1 MKAALDLWGL
11 LRRRS
16 SSDADPHRL
25 TGALAILAFAVTTAV
40 VLVVLGGF
48 LAFTARA
55 EAPGAGDDA
64 GFYVMLAGT
73 ASVLLLV
80 PLATLGGAAARLA
93 VARRDARLAALRLA
107 GATTAQVST
116 ITILDATVQALTGAL
131 IGAAGMF
138 ALVPLV
144 LPIEFQGRAFSYGEL
159 LPPWWAY
166 IATIA
171 AVTVIALVSAGA
183 SLRKVA
189 ITPLGVAARTRP
201 NPLHWSRVV
210 PILGFAVVFAVLLET
225 GQAGI
230 MVLVLLV
237 VGGFAMMNA
246 IGPLTMGLVGKL
258 SARRAR
264 TAAQL
269 VAARRIIDAPKTAW
283 RSVGGVALATFIA
296 GMTAAIALFS
306 NAGTSNPEEAQL
318 FGDMATGGFLTLA
331 IAGVVA
337 AVSTGVMQAGGVI
350 DRRSEYRALSLAG
363 TDLRVL
369 DEARLRETA
378 VPLLAA
384 VALATGGA
392 LVFLLPAL
400 GVAVLTTPA
409 VAIQFVLSVLGACA
423 LVLAGS
429 LASRRV
435 VRMVLA

>member
-1 MKAALDLWGL
+1 MKAALDLWLL
-11 LRRRS
+11 LRRRTTS
-16 SSDADPHRL
+16 AADPHRL
-25 TGALAILAFAVTTAV
+25 TGALAVLAFAVTTAV
-40 VLVVLGGF
+40 VLVVIGGF

-55 EAPGAGDDA
+55 AAPGAAPDD
-64 GFYVMLAGT
+64 GMYVLFAGT
-73 ASVLLLV
+73 ASLLLLV
-80 PLATLGGAAARLA
+80 PLVTLGGAAARLA

-116 ITILDATVQALTGAL
+116 ITILDATVQALTGAV

-159 LPPWWAY
+159 LPPWWVY
-166 IATIA
+166 LATIG
-171 AVTVIALVSAGA
+171 AVTAIALVSAGA

-189 ITPLGVAARTRP
+189 ITPLGVAARTSP

-210 PILGFAVVFAVLLET
+210 PIVAFAALFAVLWNT
-225 GQAGI
+225 GMAG
-230 MVLVLLV
+230 LLTLALV
-237 VGGFAMMNA
+237 VAGGFAMLNA
-246 IGPLTMGLVGKL
+246 IGPLVMSLVGRMAAK
-258 SARRAR
+258 RAR

-269 VAARRIIDAPKTAW
+269 VAARRILDAPKTAW

-296 GMTAAIALFS
+296 GMTSAVALFS
-306 NAGTSNPEEAQL
+306 TATGDAEQEQL

-350 DRRSEYRALSLAG
+350 DRRTEYRALHLAG
-363 TDLRVL
+363 TDLRVM
-369 DEARLRETA
+369 DRARLRETA
-378 VPLLAA
+378 VPLVAA

-400 GVAVLTTPA
+400 GMAVVTSPAVLG
-409 VAIQFVLSVLGACA
+409 QFALSVLGACA
-423 LVLAGS
+423 LVLLGS
-429 LASRRV
+429 VASRRV

>member
-1 MKAALDLWGL
+1 MKAALDLWLL

-40 VLVVLGGF
+40 VLVVVGGF
-48 LAFTARA
+48 LAFSARA
-55 EAPGAGDDA
+55 QAPGANDDA
-64 GFYVMLAGT
+64 GFYVLLAGT
-73 ASVLLLV
+73 ASILLLV
-80 PLATLGGAAARLA
+80 PLVTLGGAAARLA

-116 ITILDATVQALTGAL
+116 ITILDATVQALTGAV
-131 IGAAGMF
+131 IGVAGMF

-144 LPIEFQGRAFSYGEL
+144 LPIEFQGQAFSYGEL

-166 IATIA
+166 LAAIG
-171 AVTVIALVSAGA
+171 AVTVIALISAGA

-189 ITPLGVAARTRP
+189 ITPLGVAARTSP

-210 PILGFAVVFAVLLET
+210 PIVGFAAAFAILWNS
-225 GQAGI
+225 GQAEL

-246 IGPLTMGLVGKL
+246 IGPLVMGLVGKL

-306 NAGTSNPEEAQL
+306 STGTSSPEEAQL
-318 FGDMATGGFLTLA
+318 YTDMATGGFLTLA

-350 DRRSEYRALSLAG
+350 DRRNEYRALSLAG

-384 VALATGGA
+384 VALATGST

-400 GVAVLTTPA
+400 GMAVVTSPE
-409 VAIQFVLSVLGACA
+409 VAIQFALSVLGACA
-423 LVLAGS
+423 LVLLGS
-429 LASRRV
+429 FASRRV

>member
-1 MKAALDLWGL
+1 MKAALDLWLL
-11 LRRRS
+11 LRRRTTS
-16 SSDADPHRL
+16 GSDPHRL
-25 TGALAILAFAVTTAV
+25 TGVLAVLAFAVTTAV
-40 VLVVLGGF
+40 VLVVIGGY
-48 LAFTARA
+48 LAFVARA
-55 EAPGAGDDA
+55 AAPGAAQDD
-64 GFYVMLAGT
+64 GMYVLFAGT
-73 ASVLLLV
+73 ASLLLLV
-80 PLATLGGAAARLA
+80 PLVTLGGAAARLA

-107 GATTAQVST
+107 GATTAQVSA
-116 ITILDATVQALTGAL
+116 ITILDATVQALTGAV

-159 LPPWWAY
+159 LPPWWVY
-166 IATIA
+166 LATIGVVTA
-171 AVTVIALVSAGA
+171 IAVVSAGA

-201 NPLHWSRVV
+201 SPLHWSRVL
-210 PILGFAVVFAVLLET
+210 PILAFAVVFAVLWNT
-225 GQAGI
+225 GQAGFVVLA
-230 MVLVLLV
+230 VLVA
-237 VGGFAMMNA
+237 GGFAMLNA
-246 IGPLTMGLVGKL
+246 IGPLVMSLVGRI
-258 SARRAR
+258 SAKRAR

-296 GMTAAIALFS
+296 GMTAAVALFS
-306 NAGTSNPEEAQL
+306 SAGGDAAQEQL

-337 AVSTGVMQAGGVI
+337 AVSTGVMQAGSVI
-350 DRRSEYRALSLAG
+350 DRRTEYRALHLAG
-363 TDLRVL
+363 TDLQVMDR
-369 DEARLRETA
+369 ARLRETA
-378 VPLLAA
+378 VPLAAA

-400 GVAVLTTPA
+400 GMAVVTSPAVLG
-409 VAIQFVLSVLGACA
+409 QFVLSVLGACA
-423 LVLAGS
+423 LVLLGS

>member
-1 MKAALDLWGL
+1 MKAALDLWLL

-16 SSDADPHRL
+16 SSDSDPHRL
-25 TGALAILAFAVTTAV
+25 TGGLAILAFAVTTAV
-40 VLVVLGGF
+40 VLVVVGGF
-48 LAFTARA
+48 LAFAARA
-55 EAPGAGDDA
+55 EAPAADDSA
-64 GFYVMLAGT
+64 GFYVLLAGT

-116 ITILDATVQALTGAL
+116 ITILDATVQALAGAV

-144 LPIEFQGRAFSYGEL
+144 VPIEFQGRAFTYGEL

-166 IATIA
+166 LATIG
-171 AVTVIALVSAGA
+171 AVTAVALVSAGA

-189 ITPLGVAARTRP
+189 ITPLGVAARTSP

-210 PILGFAVVFAVLLET
+210 PILAFAAVFAVLWNT
-225 GQAGI
+225 GMGQI
-230 MVLVLLV
+230 LVLILLV
-237 VGGFAMMNA
+237 AGGFAMMNA
-246 IGPLTMGLVGKL
+246 IGPWVMSLVGKL
-258 SARRAR
+258 SGRRAK

-269 VAARRIIDAPKTAW
+269 IAARRIIDAPKTAW

-296 GMTAAIALFS
+296 GMTAAVALFS
-306 NAGTSNPEEAQL
+306 SAGAVDQEEAQL
-318 FGDMATGGFLTLA
+318 FTDMATGGFLTLA

-350 DRRSEYRALSLAG
+350 DRRNEYRALSLAG

-378 VPLLAA
+378 VPLVAA
-384 VALATGGA
+384 VALATGSA

-400 GVAVLTTPA
+400 GMAVVTSSA
-409 VAIQFVLSVLGACA
+409 VGLQFALSVLGACA

-429 LASRRV
+429 FASRRV

>member
-1 MKAALDLWGL
+1 MKAAVQLWLL
-11 LRRRS
+11 LRRRTS
-16 SSDADPHRL
+16 SNADPHRL
-25 TGALAILAFAVTTAV
+25 TGALAVLAFAVTTAV

-55 EAPGAGDDA
+55 ALPDAAPDD
-64 GFYVMLAGT
+64 GMYVLLAGT
-73 ASVLLLV
+73 ASMLLLV
-80 PLATLGGAAARLA
+80 PLVTLGGAAARLT
-93 VARRDARLAALRLA
+93 VARRDARLAALRLT
-107 GATTAQVST
+107 GATTAQVSA
-116 ITILDATVQALTGAL
+116 ITILDAGVQALTGAVL
-131 IGAAGMF
+131 GAAGMF

-144 LPIEFQGRAFSYGEL
+144 LPIEFQGRAFTYGEL

-166 IATIA
+166 LATIV
-171 AVTVIALVSAGA
+171 AVTAIALVSAGA

-189 ITPLGVAARTRP
+189 ITPLGVAARTSP

-210 PILGFAVVFAVLLET
+210 PILGFSLAFAVLWRT
-225 GQAGI
+225 GQVGI
-230 MVLVLLV
+230 VVLAVLVA
-237 VGGFAMMNA
+237 GGLAMLNT
-246 IGPLTMGLVGKL
+246 IGPLVMGLVGRA

-269 VAARRIIDAPKTAW
+269 VAARRVIDAPKTAW

-296 GMTAAIALFS
+296 GMTAAVALFS
-306 NAGTSNPEEAQL
+306 SAGESSPEDAQL
-318 FGDMATGGFLTLA
+318 FTDMATGGFLTLA

-350 DRRSEYRALSLAG
+350 DRRAEYRALHLAG
-363 TDLRVL
+363 TDLRVM

-400 GVAVLTTPA
+400 GMAVVTSPAVLG
-409 VAIQFVLSVLGACA
+409 QFALSVLGACV
-423 LVLAGS
+423 LVLLGAV
-429 LASRRV
+429 ASRRV

>member
-1 MKAALDLWGL
+1 MKAALDLWLL

-16 SSDADPHRL
+16 SSDSDPHRL

-40 VLVVLGGF
+40 VLVVVGGF
-48 LAFTARA
+48 LAFAARA
-55 EAPGAGDDA
+55 QAPGANEDA

-80 PLATLGGAAARLA
+80 PLVTLGGAAARLA

-107 GATTAQVST
+107 GATPAQVST
-116 ITILDATVQALTGAL
+116 ITILDATVQALAGAV

-159 LPPWWAY
+159 LPPWWTY
-166 IATIA
+166 LATIA
-171 AVTVIALVSAGA
+171 AVTAIALVSAGA

-189 ITPLGVAARTRP
+189 ITPLGVAARTSP

-210 PILGFAVVFAVLLET
+210 PILAFAAAFAVMWNLGL
-225 GQAGI
+225 AGVV
-230 MVLVLLV
+230 VLVLLV
-237 VGGFAMMNA
+237 AGGFAMLNA
-246 IGPLTMGLVGKL
+246 IGPLVMSLVGKL
-258 SARRAR
+258 SARRAK

-296 GMTAAIALFS
+296 GLTAAVALFS
-306 NAGTSNPEEAQL
+306 TSNAISPEEAQL
-318 FGDMATGGFLTLA
+318 YSDMATGGFLTLG

-350 DRRSEYRALSLAG
+350 DRRTEYRALRLAG

-378 VPLLAA
+378 VPLVAA

-400 GVAVLTTPA
+400 GVSVVTSPA
-409 VAIQFVLSVLGACA
+409 VGLQFALSVVGACA

-429 LASRRV
+429 FASRRV

>member
-1 MKAALDLWGL
+1 MKAALDLWLL

-25 TGALAILAFAVTTAV
+25 TGGLAILAFAVTTAV
-40 VLVVLGGF
+40 VLVVIGGF
-48 LAFTARA
+48 LAFSGRA
-55 EAPGAGDDA
+55 AAPGAGEDA

-80 PLATLGGAAARLA
+80 PLVTLGGAAARLA

-107 GATTAQVST
+107 GATTAQVSA
-116 ITILDATVQALTGAL
+116 ITILDATVQALTGAV

-159 LPPWWAY
+159 LPPWWVYLA
-166 IATIA
+166 AIA
-171 AVTVIALVSAGA
+171 AVTAIALVSAGA

-189 ITPLGVAARTRP
+189 ITPLGVAARTSP

-210 PILGFAVVFAVLLET
+210 PIVAFAAVFALLWNM

-237 VGGFAMMNA
+237 AGGFAMLNA
-246 IGPLTMGLVGKL
+246 IGPLVMSLVGRM
-258 SARRAR
+258 SAKRAR

-296 GMTAAIALFS
+296 GMTSAVALFS
-306 NAGTSNPEEAQL
+306 SAGASSPDEAQL
-318 FGDMATGGFLTLA
+318 FTDMATGGFLTLA

-350 DRRSEYRALSLAG
+350 DRRNEYRSLHLAG
-363 TDLRVL
+363 TDLRVM
-369 DEARLRETA
+369 DAARLRETA
-378 VPLLAA
+378 VPLVAA

-400 GVAVLTTPA
+400 GMAVVTSPAVLA
-409 VAIQFVLSVLGACA
+409 QFALSVLGACA
-423 LVLAGS
+423 LVLLGS